1 MRPGLGSLHGR
12 TAHGRAFSFAIG
24 VIIESF
30 IALLRSQQRGPRGTQ
45 LRCRS
50 LLCDRV
56 AAPSDLLSEE
66 STRTAGTKRV
76 RQVGNGRGVRPPRE
90 FRNPSVSSEKVPV
103 RACEW
108 TRVLHLSFPRN
119 EGVPGSSPGVG
130 SSRSRDAPGRFASG
144 LAPLNVLRSSRARP
158 GSRCT
163 TADSVGIAGNEVGN
177 HKGERDQKDD
187 DEGNCGIEQR
197 DHLPNRRFCTFPRHC
212 HR

>member
-1 MRPGLGSLHGR
+1 M
-12 TAHGRAFSFAIG
+12 
-24 VIIESF
+24 
-30 IALLRSQQRGPRGTQ
+30 
-45 LRCRS
+45 
-50 LLCDRV
+50 
-56 AAPSDLLSEE
+56 AAPSVSQ
-66 STRTAGTKRV
+66 SASSSRASSRCSVPSNVGRGARNFAAGRFSVTELPPPQICCLRNRHAPRV
-76 RQVGNGRGVRPPRE
+76 QNGYARLGMGGGVRPPRE

-144 LAPLNVLRSSRARP
+144 LAPLNVLRSSRARL